1 MDGCDIGIVV
11 LLDVDLKVY
20 MIVLVEEWVERR
32 YKDN

>member
-20 MIVLVEEWVERR
+20 MIVLVEEWVVRR